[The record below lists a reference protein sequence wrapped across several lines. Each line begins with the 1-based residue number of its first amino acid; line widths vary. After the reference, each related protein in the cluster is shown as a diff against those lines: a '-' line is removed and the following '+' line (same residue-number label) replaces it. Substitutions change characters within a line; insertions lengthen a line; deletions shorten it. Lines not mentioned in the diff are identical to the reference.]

1 MLEKLKSDKF
11 LQLLLSLVVPVL
23 YLLGV
28 ERNGTSYWYALIAP
42 IIVSMF
48 QVVTECVVEVQTK
61 KYDYLEKL
69 ENKKNKGE

>member
-61 KYDYLEKL
+61 KYEYLEK
-69 ENKKNKGE
+69 KDDRKTGE